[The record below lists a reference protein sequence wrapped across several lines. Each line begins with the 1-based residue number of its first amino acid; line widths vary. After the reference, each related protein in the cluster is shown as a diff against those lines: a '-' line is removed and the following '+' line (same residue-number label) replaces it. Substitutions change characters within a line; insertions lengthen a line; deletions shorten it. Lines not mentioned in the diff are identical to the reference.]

1 MLRPAPAGAGFF
13 AGNMALLAY
22 LKSELSGLF
31 DLLLPPTCAICR
43 SEVPSLLSPAGI
55 CPNCLAQLLPLPTAR
70 CPRCALPYPTDEG
83 RPHLC
88 EACLRQLPGF
98 SGVVAVGVYRDLL
111 RESIHRFKYEQGIH
125 LDYPL
130 GALLAQRL
138 ATDAPE
144 FRPELILPVPL
155 HPRRLRERGYNQ
167 SLLLARRL
175 GKLLRVPTESR
186 RLRRIRPTPPQQG
199 LPLADRQRNLRGAF
213 ALSAPLRG
221 EKILLID
228 DVMTT
233 GATLRECAQ
242 VLESGGAGDIL
253 VAVLGRAAR
262 HH

>member
-1 MLRPAPAGAGFF
+1 
-13 AGNMALLAY
+13 MALLTY

-31 DLLLPPTCAICR
+31 DLLLPPTCAFCR
-43 SEVPSLLSPAGI
+43 AETPTLSPAGI
-55 CPNCLAQLLPLPTAR
+55 CPNCLTQLLPLPAAR
-70 CPRCALPYPTDEG
+70 CSRCALPYPTEAG
-83 RPHLC
+83 GPHLC
-88 EACLRQLPGF
+88 ETCLRRPPDF
-98 SGVVAVGVYRDLL
+98 SGVVAVGVYQELL
-111 RESIHRFKYEQGIH
+111 RESIHRFKYEQSIH
-125 LDYPL
+125 LDHPL
-130 GALLAQRL
+130 GTLLAQRL

-175 GKLLRVPTESR
+175 AKDLHVPTESR

-199 LPLADRQRNLRGAF
+199 LPLAARQRNLRGAF
-213 ALSAPLRG
+213 TLSTPLRG

-242 VLESGGAGDIL
+242 VLKAGGAGEIL
-253 VAVLGRAAR
+253 IAVLGRAAR

>member
-1 MLRPAPAGAGFF
+1 MLRPASDGAGFLR
-13 AGNMALLAY
+13 GSMALLTY

-31 DLLLPPTCAICR
+31 DLLLPPTCAFCR
-43 SEVPSLLSPAGI
+43 AEAPTLSPAGI
-55 CPNCLAQLLPLPTAR
+55 CPNCLTQLLPLPAAR
-70 CPRCALPYPTDEG
+70 CSRCALPYPTEDG
-83 RPHLC
+83 GPHLC
-88 EACLRQLPGF
+88 EACLRRPPDF
-98 SGVVAVGVYRDLL
+98 SGVVAVGVYQELL

-144 FRPELILPVPL
+144 FRPALILPVPL
-155 HPRRLRERGYNQ
+155 HPLRLRERGYNQ

-175 GKLLRVPTESR
+175 GKELRVPTESR

-199 LPLADRQRNLRGAF
+199 LSLADRQRNLRGAF
-213 ALSAPLRG
+213 TLSAPLCS

-242 VLESGGAGDIL
+242 VLKTGGAGDIL
-253 VAVLGRAAR
+253 IAVLGRAPR

>member
-1 MLRPAPAGAGFF
+1 MLRPAPAGAVFLRGI
-13 AGNMALLAY
+13 MALLTY

-43 SEVPSLLSPAGI
+43 VETPALSPIGI
-55 CPNCLAQLLPLPTAR
+55 CPNCLTQLPALPAAR
-70 CPRCALPYPTDEG
+70 CPRCALPYPTEDG

-88 EACLRQLPGF
+88 EACLRRPPDF
-98 SGVVAVGVYRDLL
+98 SAVVAVGVYGGLL
-111 RESIHRFKYEQGIH
+111 RESIHHFKYEQGIH
-125 LDYPL
+125 LDQPL
-130 GALLAQRL
+130 GALLGQRL
-138 ATDAPE
+138 ATDEPG
-144 FRPELILPVPL
+144 FLPDLILPVPL

-175 GKLLRVPTESR
+175 GKELRVKTESR
-186 RLRRIRPTPPQQG
+186 RLRRMRPTPPQQG
-199 LPLADRQRNLRGAF
+199 LPLAERQRNLRGAF

-233 GATLRECAQ
+233 GATVRECAQ
-242 VLESGGAGDIL
+242 VLKSGGAGEII
-253 VAVLGRAAR
+253 VAVLGRAPR

>member
-1 MLRPAPAGAGFF
+1 
-13 AGNMALLAY
+13 MALLTY
-22 LKSELSGLF
+22 LKSELSGLL

-43 SEVPSLLSPAGI
+43 AEAPTPFPVGI
-55 CPNCLAQLLPLPTAR
+55 CPNCLTQLPSLPAAR
-70 CPRCALPYPTDEG
+70 CSRCALPYPTEEG
-83 RPHLC
+83 GPHLC
-88 EACLRQLPGF
+88 EACLRRPPDF
-98 SGVVAVGVYRDLL
+98 SGVVAVGVYQNLL

-125 LDYPL
+125 LDHPL
-130 GALLAQRL
+130 GMLLAHRL
-138 ATDAPE
+138 AADAPE

-175 GKLLRVPTESR
+175 GKDLRVPTEPR
-186 RLRRIRPTPPQQG
+186 RLLRIRPTPPQQG
-199 LPLADRQRNLRGAF
+199 LLLADRQRNLRGAF
-213 ALSAPLRG
+213 ALCGPLRG

-242 VLESGGAGDIL
+242 VLKSGGAGEIL
-253 VAVLGRAAR
+253 VAVLGRAPR